1 MSILDARI
9 PIEDFDAHQD
19 KIALMLKSLI
29 VKTKDGGVSKK
40 SRRYSEPY
48 IIGLSIAE
56 SGLGNQQI
64 NFADQYFPNT
74 RINQKKEFLANGL
87 RVFGPENPG
96 QFLIFDILV
105 MESDD
110 KERKN
115 GERLRQIMN
124 SADVQ
129 SKILPMLS
137 GINPTMAVA
146 TEVLSILG
154 SLIANQMKANRD
166 DELLRVHG
174 TLLRDVMGTD
184 SNPYNVGDLI
194 TDANDAAEVEVSIF
208 AVKKSDRHQKQTES
222 VTG

>member
-1 MSILDARI
+1 MSIFDARI

-19 KIALMLKSLI
+19 KIALMLKSLT
-29 VKTKDGGVSKK
+29 VKTKDSGLGKK

-87 RVFGPENPG
+87 RIFGPDNPG

-124 SADVQ
+124 STEVQ

-146 TEVLSILG
+146 TEALSILG

-174 TLLRDVMGTD
+174 TLMRDVMDTD
-184 SNPYNVGDLI
+184 SHPYHVGKLI

-208 AVKKSDRHQKQTES
+208 AIKKSDRHQKQTES

>member
-19 KIALMLKSLI
+19 KIALMLKSLT
-29 VKTKDGGVSKK
+29 VRTKDSGVGKK

-64 NFADQYFPNT
+64 NFVEDYFPNT

-87 RVFGPENPG
+87 RIFGPENPG

-105 MESDD
+105 MESDE

-115 GERLRQIMN
+115 GERLRQIMD
-124 SADVQ
+124 STEVK
-129 SKILPMLS
+129 SGILPMLS
-137 GINPTMAVA
+137 SINPTAEVAVA
-146 TEVLSILG
+146 ALKALSG
-154 SLIANQMKANRD
+154 LIAGQMKANRD

-174 TLLRDVMGTD
+174 TLLRDVMDTD
-184 SNPYNVGDLI
+184 SHPYHVGKLI